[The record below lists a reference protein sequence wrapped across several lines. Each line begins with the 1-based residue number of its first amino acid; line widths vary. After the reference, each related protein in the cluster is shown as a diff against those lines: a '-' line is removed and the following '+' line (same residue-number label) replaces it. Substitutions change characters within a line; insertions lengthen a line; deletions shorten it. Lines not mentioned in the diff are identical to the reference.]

1 MIDHVPTTPPPPPD
15 GLYWVTFHF
24 HIKKKLD
31 E

>member
-1 MIDHVPTTPPPPPD
+1 MYVMIDHVPTPLD
-15 GLYWVTFHF
+15 GLFWVTFHF